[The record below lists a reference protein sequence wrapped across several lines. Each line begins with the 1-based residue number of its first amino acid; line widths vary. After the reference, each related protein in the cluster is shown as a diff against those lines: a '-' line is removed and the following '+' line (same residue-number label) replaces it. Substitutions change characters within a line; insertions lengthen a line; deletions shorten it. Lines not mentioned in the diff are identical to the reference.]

1 MKALLILLVLLM
13 LLLLPAAVVFGDDGD
28 SDDSGDEISFVV
40 SAKDPDNDQLQFSAD
55 LPEGATLDPVTGEFS
70 WTPTHEQCGIW
81 VFRFCASDGLLSDC
95 EDVQIV
101 VYDTNDVNRD
111 LAVDILDLIA
121 VSQHFGSTDEA
132 WLIRADFDK
141 DGDIDILDLIEVA
154 QGDWRDYRYRY

>member
-1 MKALLILLVLLM
+1 MKALVILLLILM
-13 LLLLPAAVVFGDDGD
+13 LLLMPAAVHADDGD
-28 SDDSGDEISFVV
+28 EEEINFVI
-40 SAKDPDNDQLQFSAD
+40 SAKDPDNDQLTYDAS

-81 VFRFCASDGLLSDC
+81 VLRFCASDGLLSDC

-101 VYDTNDVNRD
+101 VYDTDDVNRD
-111 LAVDILDLIA
+111 LAVDILDLIGVA
-121 VSQHFGSTDEA
+121 QHFGSTDEA

-154 QGDWRDYRYRY
+154 QGDWRDYR